1 MAVQA
6 TRARLFDPKLSEL
19 KQILKTISQPPSLGF
34 KELCVVTTFNANQ
47 EGLVKLQNAAAVGY
61 VGAPN
66 RFTSNSGVN
75 CSRHR

>member
-47 EGLVKLQNAAAVGY
+47 ESLVQL
-61 VGAPN
+61 
-66 RFTSNSGVN
+66 
-75 CSRHR
+75 